1 MEMTKLAISEARK
14 ELNTLPKRLEKEHD
28 AIEVTQN
35 GKSVMAIMDW
45 DFFETVMESLEI
57 LSDDKLLA
65 QVKLGVKEIEA
76 GKGIAWEKAKKELR
90 H

>member
-1 MEMTKLAISEARK
+1 MTKLAISEARK

-28 AIEVTQN
+28 AIEITQN

-65 QVKLGVKEIEA
+65 RVKLGVKEIEA

>member
-1 MEMTKLAISEARK
+1 MTKLAISEARK